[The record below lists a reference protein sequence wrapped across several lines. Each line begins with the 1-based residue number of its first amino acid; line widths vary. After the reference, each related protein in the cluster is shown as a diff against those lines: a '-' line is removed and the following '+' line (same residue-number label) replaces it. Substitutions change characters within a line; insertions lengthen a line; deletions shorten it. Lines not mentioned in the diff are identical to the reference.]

1 MVGTIVNT
9 VAVVAG
15 GLIGMGLH
23 RSLPQRFIDITFQ
36 VLGVFTLFIGIQ
48 MAMESN
54 QPLVLIMSLLLGS
67 LLGEA
72 LHLEKRIENGVAKLK
87 KMVGGNDHFSEGLIT
102 AFLLFC
108 IGAMTILGCIEEG
121 LRNNRTLLYTKSI
134 MDFFSSIALASAF
147 GRGVVFTAIP
157 LFLFQTGLTL
167 GAAQLSP
174 VLTAEVQAEVIGSGG
189 ILLIALGIQILE
201 IRRFRIFN
209 MLPALLIAFLFAYLL
224 PLFH

>member
-121 LRNNRTLLYTKSI
+121 LRNKRTLLYTKSI

-167 GAAQLSP
+167 GAAQLAP
-174 VLTAEVQAEVIGSGG
+174 VLTTEVQAEVIGSGG

-201 IRRFRIFN
+201 IRKFRIFN
-209 MLPALLIAFLFAYLL
+209 MLPALLLAFLFAYFL
-224 PLFH
+224 PMIL